1 LCFMNE
7 TLDVV
12 LQFQRNEITE
22 AQVYGFLSKLAK
34 GKNKEVLNQIRSDEL
49 RHYQMWRE
57 ISGQDVSTNWWK
69 VFYYSLL
76 ALIFGVTFTIK
87 LMEKGEQNAE
97 LAYKGI
103 STQYAQAE
111 AIYKDEEKHEETL
124 YQLIEEEKLSYL
136 GSIVLGLNDA
146 LVEITGTLAG
156 LSFALRVSQTVGI
169 AGLITGVAASL
180 SMAASEYLSQV
191 ADKKP
196 NPIKASVYT
205 LIAYFVVV
213 LALVLPYFFIANAV
227 TAFMVTV
234 GIGLLVVVYYAAFA
248 SVIHEKSFG
257 GTFLQMLLVVLGVSL
272 ISFGIGEIARR
283 VFGISV

>member
-1 LCFMNE
+1 MKE
-7 TLDVV
+7 GLDVV
-12 LQFQRNEITE
+12 LDFQRNEITE

-34 GKNKEVLNQIRSDEL
+34 GKNKEILNKIRNDEL
-49 RHYQMWRE
+49 KHYQMWRE
-57 ISGQDVSTNWWK
+57 ISGQDVNINRLK

-87 LMEKGEQNAE
+87 LMEKGEQSAE
-97 LAYKGI
+97 LVYKGI
-103 STQYAQAE
+103 ASQYAQAE

-124 YQLIEEEKLSYL
+124 YELIEEEKLSYL

-156 LSFALRVSQTVGI
+156 LTFALQVSKTVGI

-191 ADKKP
+191 ADGKP
-196 NPIKASVYT
+196 NPVKAAIYT

-213 LALVLPYFFIANAV
+213 LGLVLPYFFIGSAV
-227 TAFMVTV
+227 TAFVVTLGV
-234 GIGLLVVVYYAAFA
+234 GLLVVVYYAGFA

-257 GTFLQMLLVVLGVSL
+257 STFLQMLLVVFGVSL
-272 ISFGIGEIARR
+272 ISFGIGQLARV

>member
-1 LCFMNE
+1 MKE
-7 TLDVV
+7 GIDVV
-12 LQFQRNEITE
+12 LDFQRNEITE

-34 GKNKEVLNQIRSDEL
+34 GKNKEILNKIRNDEL
-49 RHYQMWRE
+49 KHYQMWRE
-57 ISGQDVSTNWWK
+57 ISGQDVNINWLK

-87 LMEKGEQNAE
+87 LMEKGEQSAE

-103 STQYAQAE
+103 ASQYAQAE
-111 AIYKDEEKHEETL
+111 AIYKDEENHEETL

-191 ADKKP
+191 ADGKP
-196 NPIKASVYT
+196 NPVKAAIYT

-213 LALVLPYFFIANAV
+213 LGLVLPYFFIGNAV
-227 TAFMVTV
+227 TAFVVTLGV
-234 GIGLLVVVYYAAFA
+234 GLLVVVYYAGFA

-257 GTFLQMLLVVLGVSL
+257 STFLQMLLVVFGVSL
-272 ISFGIGEIARR
+272 ISFGIGQLARV

>member
-1 LCFMNE
+1 MKE
-7 TLDVV
+7 GLDVV
-12 LQFQRNEITE
+12 LNFQRNEITE

-34 GKNKEVLNQIRSDEL
+34 GKNKEILNRIRNDEL
-49 RHYQMWRE
+49 KHYQMWRE
-57 ISGQDVSTNWWK
+57 ISGQDVNINWLK

-87 LMEKGEQNAE
+87 LMEKGEQSAE

-103 STQYAQAE
+103 VSQYAQAE

-124 YQLIEEEKLSYL
+124 YKLIEEEKLSYL

-191 ADKKP
+191 ADGKP
-196 NPIKASVYT
+196 NPMKAAIYT

-213 LALVLPYFFIANAV
+213 LALVLPYFFIGNAV
-227 TAFMVTV
+227 TAFAVTV
-234 GIGLLVVVYYAAFA
+234 GIGLLVVVYYAGFA
-248 SVIHEKSFG
+248 SVIHEKSFR
-257 GTFLQMLLVVLGVSL
+257 GTFLQMLLVVFGVSL
-272 ISFGIGEIARR
+272 ISFGIGELARR

>member
-1 LCFMNE
+1 MKECI
-7 TLDVV
+7 DVV
-12 LQFQRNEITE
+12 LDFQRNEITE

-34 GKNKEVLNQIRSDEL
+34 GKNKEILNKIRNDEL
-49 RHYQMWRE
+49 KHYQMWRE
-57 ISGQDVSTNWWK
+57 ISGQDVNINWLK

-87 LMEKGEQNAE
+87 LMEKGEQSAE
-97 LAYKGI
+97 VAYKGI
-103 STQYAQAE
+103 ASQYAQAE
-111 AIYKDEEKHEETL
+111 AIYKDEENHEETL

-191 ADKKP
+191 ADGKP
-196 NPIKASVYT
+196 NPVKAAIYT

-213 LALVLPYFFIANAV
+213 LGLVLPYFFIGNAV
-227 TAFMVTV
+227 TAFVVTLGV
-234 GIGLLVVVYYAAFA
+234 GLLVVVYYAGFA

-257 GTFLQMLLVVLGVSL
+257 STFLQMLLVVFGVSL
-272 ISFGIGEIARR
+272 ISFGIGQLARV

>member
-1 LCFMNE
+1 MKE
-7 TLDVV
+7 GLDVV
-12 LQFQRNEITE
+12 LNFQRNEITE

-34 GKNKEVLNQIRSDEL
+34 GKNKEILNRIRNDEL
-49 RHYQMWRE
+49 KHYQMWRE
-57 ISGQDVSTNWWK
+57 ISGQDVNINWLK

-87 LMEKGEQNAE
+87 LMEKGEESAE

-103 STQYAQAE
+103 ASQYTQAE

-124 YQLIEEEKLSYL
+124 YKLIEEEKLSYL

-191 ADKKP
+191 ADGKP
-196 NPIKASVYT
+196 NPMKAAIYT

-213 LALVLPYFFIANAV
+213 LALVLPYFFIGDAV
-227 TAFMVTV
+227 TAFVFTV
-234 GIGLLVVVYYAAFA
+234 GIGLLVVVYYAGFA
-248 SVIHEKSFG
+248 SVIHEKSFE
-257 GTFLQMLLVVLGVSL
+257 GTFLQMLLVVFGVSL
-272 ISFGIGEIARR
+272 ISFGIGELARR

>member
-1 LCFMNE
+1 MKE
-7 TLDVV
+7 GIDVV
-12 LQFQRNEITE
+12 LDFQRNEITE

-34 GKNKEVLNQIRSDEL
+34 GKNKEILNKIRNDEL
-49 RHYQMWRE
+49 KHYQMWRE
-57 ISGQDVSTNWWK
+57 ISGQDVNINWLK

-87 LMEKGEQNAE
+87 LMEKGEQSAE
-97 LAYKGI
+97 VAYKGI
-103 STQYAQAE
+103 ASQYAQAE
-111 AIYKDEEKHEETL
+111 AIYKDEENHEETL

-191 ADKKP
+191 ADGKP
-196 NPIKASVYT
+196 NPVKAAIYT

-213 LALVLPYFFIANAV
+213 LGLVLPYFFIGNAV
-227 TAFMVTV
+227 TAFVVTLGV
-234 GIGLLVVVYYAAFA
+234 GLLVVVYYAGFA

-257 GTFLQMLLVVLGVSL
+257 STFLQMLLVVFGVSL
-272 ISFGIGEIARR
+272 ISFGIGQLARV

>member
-1 LCFMNE
+1 MKE
-7 TLDVV
+7 GLDVV
-12 LQFQRNEITE
+12 LDFQRNEITE

-34 GKNKEVLNQIRSDEL
+34 GKNKEILNKIRNDEL
-49 RHYQMWRE
+49 KHYQMWRE
-57 ISGQDVSTNWWK
+57 ISGQDVNINWLK

-87 LMEKGEQNAE
+87 LMEKGEQSAE

-103 STQYAQAE
+103 ASQYAQAE
-111 AIYKDEEKHEETL
+111 AIYKDEENHEETL
-124 YQLIEEEKLSYL
+124 YQLREEEKLSYL

-191 ADKKP
+191 ADGKP
-196 NPIKASVYT
+196 NPVKAAIYT

-213 LALVLPYFFIANAV
+213 LGLVLPYFFIGNAV
-227 TAFMVTV
+227 TAFVVTLGV
-234 GIGLLVVVYYAAFA
+234 GLLVVVYYAGFA

-257 GTFLQMLLVVLGVSL
+257 STFLQMLLVVFGVSL
-272 ISFGIGEIARR
+272 ISFGIGQLARV

>member
-1 LCFMNE
+1 MKE
-7 TLDVV
+7 GIDVV
-12 LQFQRNEITE
+12 LDFQRNEITE

-34 GKNKEVLNQIRSDEL
+34 GKNKEILNKIRNDEL
-49 RHYQMWRE
+49 KHYQMWRE
-57 ISGQDVSTNWWK
+57 VSGQDVNINWLK

-87 LMEKGEQNAE
+87 LMEKGEQSAE

-103 STQYAQAE
+103 ASQYAQAE
-111 AIYKDEEKHEETL
+111 AIYKDEENHEETL

-191 ADKKP
+191 ADGKP
-196 NPIKASVYT
+196 NPVKAAIYT

-213 LALVLPYFFIANAV
+213 LGLVLPYFFIGNAV
-227 TAFMVTV
+227 TAFVVTLGV
-234 GIGLLVVVYYAAFA
+234 GLLVVVYYAGFA

-257 GTFLQMLLVVLGVSL
+257 STFLQMLLVVFGVSL
-272 ISFGIGEIARR
+272 ISFGIGQLARV

>member
-1 LCFMNE
+1 MKE
-7 TLDVV
+7 GIDVV
-12 LQFQRNEITE
+12 LDFQRNEITE

-34 GKNKEVLNQIRSDEL
+34 GKNKEILNKIRNDEL
-49 RHYQMWRE
+49 KHYQMWRE
-57 ISGQDVSTNWWK
+57 ISGQDVNINWLK
-69 VFYYSLL
+69 VSYYSLL
-76 ALIFGVTFTIK
+76 ALIFGVTFAIK
-87 LMEKGEQNAE
+87 LMEKGEQSAE

-103 STQYAQAE
+103 ASQYAQAE
-111 AIYKDEEKHEETL
+111 AIYKDEENHEETL

-191 ADKKP
+191 ADGKP
-196 NPIKASVYT
+196 NPVKAAIYT

-213 LALVLPYFFIANAV
+213 LGLVLPYFFIGNAV
-227 TAFMVTV
+227 TAFVVTLGV
-234 GIGLLVVVYYAAFA
+234 GLLVVVYYAGFA

-257 GTFLQMLLVVLGVSL
+257 STFLQMLLVVFGVSL
-272 ISFGIGEIARR
+272 ISFGIGQLARV